1 MVYHAPFLCSAQ
13 LSRLVPENTRSY
25 PPIYS
30 SHSIQISYHVHK
42 CKALKAG
49 LHIRRKK
56 LRLPDAF
63 VRNAN
68 NAVVRGGGLR
78 SPTYQLN
85 LSRSRPEPL
94 LGTETRKT
102 PSVSHKRILQQV
114 PTLR

>member
-85 LSRSRPEPL
+85 LSRCWALKHGKHPAYP
-94 LGTETRKT
+94 T
-102 PSVSHKRILQQV
+102 SVSYNRC
-114 PTLR
+114 LR